1 MLKIQ
6 SILFMFLFLLTS
18 ACQAATPLP
27 NLTPAEGEEFTLAAG
42 QSATVSAS
50 TLTVKLVGVTEDGRC
65 PSEVT
70 CAESGPVSIA
80 VTVQAGNEDP
90 MEINLRTFTDYQ
102 GRTPEMEFEGI
113 QDRIE
118 YEGYLIRAVSVL
130 PYPVNL
136 EDKIEAGEYRV
147 TFIVTKA

>member
-27 NLTPAEGEEFTLAAG
+27 NLTVAEGEEFTLAVG
-42 QSATVSAS
+42 QSAMVSAS

-90 MEINLRTFTDYQ
+90 MEINLQTFTDYQ

-136 EDKIEAGEYRV
+136 EDKIEAGGYRV

>member
-6 SILFMFLFLLTS
+6 SILFIFLFLLTS
-18 ACQAATPLP
+18 ACQAATPLL
-27 NLTPAEGEEFTLAAG
+27 NLTTAEGEEFTLAVG
-42 QSATVSAS
+42 QSATVNAS
-50 TLTVKLVGVTEDGRC
+50 TLTVKLVGVSEDGRC

-80 VTVQAGNEDP
+80 VTVQAGNEEP
-90 MEINLRTFTDYQ
+90 MEITLRTFTDDQ

-118 YEGYLIRAVSVL
+118 YKGYLIRVISVL

-147 TFIVTKA
+147 TFMVTKA

>member
-6 SILFMFLFLLTS
+6 NILFMFLFLLTS

-70 CAESGPVSIA
+70 CAESGPVSI
-80 VTVQAGNEDP
+80 VLIVQAGNEDP
-90 MEINLRTFTDYQ
+90 MEINLQTFTDYQ

>member
-27 NLTPAEGEEFTLAAG
+27 NLTPTEGEEFTLAAG

-50 TLTVKLVGVTEDGRC
+50 TLTMKLVGVTEDDRC

-70 CAESGPVSIA
+70 CAESGPVSI
-80 VTVQAGNEDP
+80 VLTVQAGNEDP
-90 MEINLRTFTDYQ
+90 MEINLQTFTEYQ
-102 GRTPEMEFEGI
+102 CRTPEMEFEGM